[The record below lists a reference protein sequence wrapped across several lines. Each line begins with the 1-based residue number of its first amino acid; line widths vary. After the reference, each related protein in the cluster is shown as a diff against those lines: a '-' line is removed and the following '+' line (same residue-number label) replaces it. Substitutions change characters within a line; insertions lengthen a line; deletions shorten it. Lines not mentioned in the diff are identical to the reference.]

1 MMRVYVTRPILGE
14 GLEILKEKGHEVV
27 VNPENKVL
35 SKEELKNC
43 ADGFDAVVTVI
54 PDQVDAEVIASWHN
68 VKIIANY
75 AVGFD
80 NIDVAAAASAG
91 KVVTNTPGVLTE
103 AVAEHTF
110 ALMLALAKKIIP
122 ADSYVRSGAYKQ
134 WEPMG
139 FLGAQIWGK
148 TLGVVGLGRIGKF
161 VSEIANDGFRMN
173 VIYFDHHRD
182 EELEMTNKGMKYST
196 LEELLRVSDFVSIH
210 VPLTPDTK
218 HLINT
223 NTLAL
228 MKPTAFL
235 INTAR
240 GPIIDE
246 AALVSALKSKKIAG
260 AGLDVYEAEPAL
272 AEGLSDLENVVL
284 TPHTASAT
292 YEARGAMSKIVA
304 ENILAVFEGKDAPNV
319 VTLDKR

>member
-1 MMRVYVTRPILGE
+1 MRVYVTRPILGD

-27 VNPENKVL
+27 VNGEDKVL

-43 ADGFDAVVTVI
+43 ADGFDGVVTVI

-80 NIDVAAAASAG
+80 NIDVAAASAAG
-91 KVVTNTPGVLTE
+91 KIVTNTPGVLTE

-110 ALMLALAKKIIP
+110 ALILALAKKILA
-122 ADSYVRSGAYKQ
+122 ADSYVRAGAYKQ

-148 TLGVVGLGRIGKF
+148 TLGVVGLGRIGRF
-161 VSEIANDGFRMN
+161 VSEIASDGFRMN
-173 VIYFDHHRD
+173 VLYFDQKRD
-182 EELEMTNKGMKYST
+182 EEFEMTNKGMKYST
-196 LEELLRVSDFVSIH
+196 LEELLRQSDFVSIH
-210 VPLTPDTK
+210 VPFTPETK

-223 NTLAL
+223 NTLSL

-240 GPIIDE
+240 GPIVDE
-246 AALVSALKSKKIAG
+246 AALVVALKSKKIAG
-260 AGLDVYEAEPAL
+260 AGLDVYEAEPQL
-272 AEGLSDLENVVL
+272 AEGLTELENVVL

-304 ENILAVFEGKDAPNV
+304 ENILAVFEEKTPPNV
-319 VTLDKR
+319 VTLDKG

>member
-1 MMRVYVTRPILGE
+1 LMRVYVTRPILGE